1 MADPENQGTNPE
13 KAPEKQSSGGGGQ
26 IGFTMEYVTSIP
38 GIIKI
43 VEFVSSPIPREIP
56 RNSAY
61 LRVNSAKREFNWVQI
76 SLTICLVEQC

>member
-1 MADPENQGTNPE
+1 MADPENQGANPD
-13 KAPEKQSSGGGGQ
+13 KAPEKQSSGSGGQ

-56 RNSAY
+56 R
-61 LRVNSAKREFNWVQI
+61 KRLF
-76 SLTICLVEQC
+76 SS